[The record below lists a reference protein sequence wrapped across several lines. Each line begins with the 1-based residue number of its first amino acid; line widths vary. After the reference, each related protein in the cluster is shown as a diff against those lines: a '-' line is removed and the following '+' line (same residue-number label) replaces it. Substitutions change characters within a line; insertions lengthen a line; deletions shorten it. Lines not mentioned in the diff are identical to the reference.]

1 MAMRT
6 DPQMLD
12 LILSTARADERIRAA
27 VLNGSRANPDA
38 PPDFFQDF
46 DIIYF
51 VTDVEA
57 LKHEPGWIDRFGE
70 LMILQLPDD
79 FTNSP
84 PTASYCYLMQFND
97 GTRLDLTLYPAADIA
112 ALPPDSQTLPLLDKD
127 GILPAFPPASDRA
140 NYPKPPTAKLYFG
153 TCNEFWWVSP
163 YVAKGLWRQELLYA
177 KGFQDDCLRRQ
188 LMKMLTWYVGVRTG
202 FTQSPG
208 KLGKYL
214 QRYLEPELWDLL
226 TQTYADAAEE
236 HTWQALF
243 AMGELFRRVAQ
254 PVAQHFGFTYPQ
266 GDDERVTA
274 HLQHVRTLPRD
285 AVEMYET

>member
-1 MAMRT
+1 
-6 DPQMLD
+6 MLD
-12 LILSTARADERIRAA
+12 E
-27 VLNGSRANPDA
+27 
-38 PPDFFQDF
+38 
-46 DIIYF
+46 
-51 VTDVEA
+51 
-57 LKHEPGWIDRFGE
+57 
-70 LMILQLPDD
+70 
-79 FTNSP
+79 
-84 PTASYCYLMQFND
+84 
-97 GTRLDLTLYPAADIA
+97 
-112 ALPPDSQTLPLLDKD
+112 
-127 GILPAFPPASDRA
+127 
-140 NYPKPPTAKLYFG
+140 
-153 TCNEFWWVSP
+153 
-163 YVAKGLWRQELLYA
+163 YVRE
-177 KGFQDDCLRRQ
+177 Q
-188 LMKMLTWYVGVRTG
+188 LMKMLTWYVGAHTG